1 MQDSITINDTS
12 FQVPKT
18 WDNLT
23 VEQQLTC
30 YQIIMQDSLLDFT
43 LDEALPYKRLA
54 ITKYLMELKDDF
66 LERWEKDCIEA
77 EGEEA
82 GKTIFLAE
90 LNTIVEAMTDFA
102 FQEVA
107 LLPSDEPTET
117 ATTYELT
124 MTLSRCPFPRLESP
138 KKKTKLFAPK
148 NELSN
153 ITLYELTM
161 SFTALE
167 QYLETKDESYLHR
180 LLGILYRPG
189 KKSSKALKQS
199 NYHGDRRLALLHHE
213 STIEARAQL
222 CAQLPKNVKQLI
234 VFWFAS
240 CRHQIIKG
248 YANIF
253 QEPDGTEQGGNDY
266 GWATLLLELSG
277 GLPNLKVVGNQLY
290 STGLTYLSY
299 LEDKRKL
306 SELEMAK
313 RKV

>member
-12 FQVPKT
+12 YQVPQN
-18 WDNLT
+18 WDDLT

-30 YQIIMQDSLLDFT
+30 YQIIMQDSLLEFT

-54 ITKYLMELKDDF
+54 IAKYLMGLEEDF
-66 LERWEKDCIEA
+66 LERWEKDCIET
-77 EGEEA
+77 EGE

-90 LNTIVEAMTDFA
+90 LNTIVEAMTAFA

-107 LLPSDEPTET
+107 RPTSDESTEI

-124 MTLSRCPFPRLESP
+124 MTLSRCPFPRLEGP

-148 NELSN
+148 DELSN

-161 SFTALE
+161 SFTAFE
-167 QYLETKDESYLHR
+167 QYLETKDEHYLHR
-180 LLGILYRPG
+180 LLAILYRPG
-189 KKSSKALKQS
+189 KKPSKALKAS
-199 NYHGDRRLALLHHE
+199 GYHGDRRLALLHHE
-213 STIEARAQL
+213 STIDVRAQL
-222 CAQLPKNVKQLI
+222 CAQLPRNVKQLI

-253 QEPDGTEQGGNDY
+253 QEPDSTENAGNDY

-306 SELEMAK
+306 QELEMAK
-313 RKV
+313 RKVS